1 MIEQLRVVLI
11 GPGPALTA
19 SPVLEGKIRLA
30 GREMSSSLLDTEHD
44 NPHSPELESP
54 SQESWSCSSSC

>member
-19 SPVLEGKIRLA
+19 SPVLEGKIKLA
-30 GREMSSSLLDTEHD
+30 EMSSSLPDTEHD
-44 NPHSPELESP
+44 NPHSPALG
-54 SQESWSCSSSC
+54 